1 MNDEDFWLESS
12 ELSLDRIWNNS
23 EDDIY
28 AELLEASMII
38 GGQND
43 KHIRRNS
50 QRRARTSARNPRNAR

>member
-1 MNDEDFWLESS
+1 MKSNEANSNQAMNDEDFWLESS

-43 KHIRRNS
+43 KHIRRNP
-50 QRRARTSARNPRNAR
+50 QRRA